1 MFEFLQSI
9 SDFFTTGI
17 YTFFE
22 EAAKYFVTTLLI
34 WWVKSQIWG
43 ISFAWEVG
51 QSLLSA
57 FNVSSH
63 ISSAFGALSSE
74 VMAGITFF
82 RVPEAVNILLSAGAT
97 RFVLNM
103 VPGL

>member
-1 MFEFLQSI
+1 MFEFLQSL
-9 SDFFTTGI
+9 SDFIMTGI

-22 EAAKYFVTTLLI
+22 EAAKYGITTLLI
-34 WWVKSQIWG
+34 WWVKAQIWG
-43 ISFAWEVG
+43 ITFAWEIG
-51 QSLLSA
+51 QSVLA
-57 FNVSSH
+57 GFNVAAQVST
-63 ISSAFGALSSE
+63 AFASLSPE
-74 VMAGITFF
+74 VSAGIAFF

>member
-22 EAAKYFVTTLLI
+22 DSAKYGITTLLI
-34 WWVKSQIWG
+34 WWVKAQIWG
-43 ISFAWEVG
+43 ITFAWEIG
-51 QSLLSA
+51 QSVLSA
-57 FNVSSH
+57 FNVSGQ
-63 ISSAFGALSSE
+63 IATAFGSLSPE
-74 VMAGITFF
+74 VSAGVTFF

-97 RFVLNM
+97 RFVMNM